1 MLMPKPHTS
10 NNLHIKSFSAHLKKN
25 KKNSTLKNLKKR
37 SEAEKTLP
45 ASYRST
51 DTRLQED
58 NFSNFSLNFHAGKLA
73 NKYRV
78 LKY

>member
-10 NNLHIKSFSAHLKKN
+10 NDLHIKSFSAHVKK
-25 KKNSTLKNLKKR
+25 KKEKLDFKES
-37 SEAEKTLP
+37 EKTLRSREDSSCQLQKRRHST
-45 ASYRST
+45 ASRQF
-51 DTRLQED
+51 LKL
-58 NFSNFSLNFHAGKLA
+58 FLNFHAGKLA